1 MEIFQGHA
9 QVSSVSLC
17 GSFPPEEVAS
27 LYSPCKVFASALG
40 NAISYV
46 LCWKGMMVQ
55 KQMLEVVEVSHPNDL
70 AFHLLMGINPPLI
83 SQTIRMFLV
92 QLWDGSLL
100 NYSCSIFELQH
111 VHRHGDWVKIFA
123 GSERGT
129 FGCILNHAGEN
140 LTLTVSQHGEVIK
153 VEVDPILVHSH
164 MPDHTISEVTQIV
177 QVAPSTLWV
186 EPLAHCKLLKKG
198 HLNNMKPT
206 GSGELLCE
214 DNTICLGDLFTGPSS
229 ICKDFMLDDHISLC
243 MKISNWIPL
252 LIHRGCEVWV
262 ITGNKKG
269 CQAYLVLL
277 ACQSSIISML
287 GYPDFQVNNIDVV
300 TSMGYL
306 LTRDKLDD
314 AHLKALIALQC
325 KSEQSE
331 SDKTNNPWTISPLDL
346 TPVAHFDPSIMP

>member
-1 MEIFQGHA
+1 MHRYHQ
-9 QVSSVSLC
+9 
-17 GSFPPEEVAS
+17 S
-27 LYSPCKVFASALG
+27 LYVEAFHQKKLHHCIHPAKSLLLHSGL
-40 NAISYV
+40 
-46 LCWKGMMVQ
+46 MVQ

-92 QLWDGSLL
+92 QLW
-100 NYSCSIFELQH
+100 
-111 VHRHGDWVKIFA
+111 HGDWVKIFA

-153 VEVDPILVHSH
+153 V
-164 MPDHTISEVTQIV
+164 
-177 QVAPSTLWV
+177 APSTLWV
-186 EPLAHCKLLKKG
+186 EPLAHW
-198 HLNNMKPT
+198 
-206 GSGELLCE
+206 SGELLCE

-229 ICKDFMLDDHISLC
+229 ICKDFM
-243 MKISNWIPL
+243 ISNWIPL

-300 TSMGYL
+300 TSANVSFWMPLNQGGQFLLLPDHHLLQLNNQIDKGFHVCLNVGFGYNHGSL
-306 LTRDKLDD
+306 CKQVVYTTCPNQFLSEDGETLAGFLSVTVTAHHDSTKIEHHTNPAVHLTAAPPK
-314 AHLKALIALQC
+314 AKSQTCMVLKSKWQVKYVIEAYA
-325 KSEQSE
+325 
-331 SDKTNNPWTISPLDL
+331 
-346 TPVAHFDPSIMP
+346 